1 LTVSKALNLELR
13 IQQPRSMSIVV
24 TSIDNTMYPSLPPPE
39 SAAAAAAAA
48 AAGEGEEE
56 DTVPKSTVAGS

>member
-13 IQQPRSMSIVV
+13 IQQPRSMSIVG
-24 TSIDNTMYPSLPPPE
+24 TSIDNIMYPSLPPPE
-39 SAAAAAAAA
+39 SAAGEGEGE
-48 AAGEGEEE
+48 GEGEEE